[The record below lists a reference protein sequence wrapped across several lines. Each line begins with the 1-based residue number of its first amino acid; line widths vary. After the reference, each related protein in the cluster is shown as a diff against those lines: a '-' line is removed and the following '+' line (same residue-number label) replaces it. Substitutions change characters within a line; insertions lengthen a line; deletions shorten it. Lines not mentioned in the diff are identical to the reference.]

1 MTNKEILEIALKQLA
16 YDCNCK
22 PEDLLSEQNVV
33 MISKANPKA
42 RKYIPLPLECDLVS
56 YGNNI
61 VVQVSERTKVAIT
74 EYINK
79 YLAHHCFE
87 TPNINA
93 LNELIAP
100 FDLKVCFMAEY
111 FLPDVTK
118 MKELDCGYELRVL
131 QKADFA
137 DLYLEQWSNC
147 FTFNDRERDVLAV
160 GAYDNGE
167 LIGLAGCS
175 ADCETMCQIGV
186 DVLPKYRR
194 KGIASA
200 LTSKLS
206 LEIFKLG
213 KVPFYC
219 AAWSNIKSVRNAIK
233 SGFRPAWVELTARD
247 RRRGRIYTRQI
258 RIREKMSR
266 HITCSLH
273 TIRRN

>member
-1 MTNKEILEIALKQLA
+1 MTNKEILEIALQQSA

-22 PEDLLSEQNVV
+22 TEDFLTEQNTVT
-33 MISKANPKA
+33 ISKANPKA

-61 VVQVSERTKVAIT
+61 VAQVSERTKAVVT
-74 EYINK
+74 DYISK
-79 YLAHHCFE
+79 FPAYRCYE

-93 LNELIAP
+93 LNDMLAP

-111 FLPDVTK
+111 FLPDANK
-118 MKELDCGYELRVL
+118 LKELDCGYETRVL
-131 QKADFA
+131 KKADFA
-137 DLYLEQWSNC
+137 DLYKEQWSNC
-147 FTFNDRERDVLAV
+147 LTFDDRERDVLAV

-175 ADCETMCQIGV
+175 ADCEMMYQIGV
-186 DVLPKYRR
+186 DVLPEYRR

-200 LTSKLS
+200 LTSKLAI
-206 LEIFKLG
+206 EILKLG

-233 SGFRPAWVELTARD
+233 SGFYPAWVELTARD
-247 RRRGRIYTRQI
+247 REFVSKLI
-258 RIREKMSR
+258 K
-266 HITCSLH
+266 
-273 TIRRN
+273 